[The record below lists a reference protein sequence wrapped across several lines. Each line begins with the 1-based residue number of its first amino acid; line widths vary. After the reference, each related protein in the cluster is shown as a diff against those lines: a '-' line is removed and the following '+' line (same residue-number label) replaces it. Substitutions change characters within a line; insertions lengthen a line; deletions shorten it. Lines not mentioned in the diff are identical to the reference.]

1 MKVTVLL
8 RNDHDAVKSMFA
20 LYKKAGNRNQNEK
33 REVFNEICREIS
45 LHSQMEAEIFYPA
58 LTSTASTNAEKLV
71 STAIEEHQ
79 AVEKLL
85 SEIAA
90 LSPQDRNF
98 DVKMTSLFAEVN
110 RHIDMEEEL
119 IFGEA
124 RQILPE
130 YRLEELGLEMEE
142 RRKILT
148 QLAA

>member
-20 LYKKAGNRNQNEK
+20 DYKKAKNNK
-33 REVFNEICREIS
+33 KEVFNEICREIG

-58 LTSTASTNAEKLV
+58 LTSTASTNAERLV
-71 STAIEEHQ
+71 SSALEEHQ

-85 SEIAA
+85 IEIAA
-90 LSPQDRNF
+90 MSPQDRNF
-98 DVKMTSLFAEVN
+98 DVKMTSLFNEMN
-110 RHIDMEEEL
+110 RHIEMEEEQ